1 MTILRRP
8 DDMKIVAPL
17 LFTFSFTDAVPYCRK
32 YAKPSSLYQPYAPA
46 FAAPRPQHGGVR
58 PAPRRILPKREG
70 GGENARRRRGRRQR
84 SRDDVG
90 GIDDEDDPFPWDTA
104 ESRPLVRSVRIERG
118 EDYYIQE
125 QVQWNDGVGGST
137 DVTRELHPALLTK
150 LKEELV
156 GPYVDNHIGWIT
168 VFVLG
173 VVVAFKFLLPKEVF
187 DGGPHRKY
195 SKIFVGE

>member
-1 MTILRRP
+1 
-8 DDMKIVAPL
+8 MKIVAPL
-17 LFTFSFTDAVPYCRK
+17 LLLFSFADAVPHCGK
-32 YAKPSSLYQPYAPA
+32 YVKPSSLYQRNAPG
-46 FAAPRPQHGGVR
+46 FAAPRPQPDGGVR

-84 SRDDVG
+84 DRNDVSGNDD
-90 GIDDEDDPFPWDTA
+90 DDDPFPWDTA
-104 ESRPLVRSVRIERG
+104 DSRPLVRSVRIERG

-125 QVQWNDGVGGST
+125 QVQRNVGT

-187 DGGPHRKY
+187 DGVLIENIPRY
-195 SKIFVGE
+195 L